1 MHDSRIPREF
11 TERINEANRLYLEA
25 FLSFLPESS
34 RDHLS
39 TIQSEFSALC
49 KDCLMQAFFTSRAP
63 DSSPKANDTGSKD
76 SRDTQKVKK
85 VIIE

>member
-1 MHDSRIPREF
+1 MNDRRIPQEF
-11 TERINEANRLYLEA
+11 AEKINEANQLYWEA

-34 RDHLS
+34 RDHLL

-49 KDCLMQAFFTSRAP
+49 KDCLMQAVFTSRAP
-63 DSSPKANDTGSKD
+63 DSASKANNTVPKD
-76 SRDTQKVKK
+76 NRDTQKVKK